1 MTGITECDFRGPPY
15 VDLQRLPLIQK
26 GVPRAKIV
34 IEKAR
39 HSSTFMQD
47 ILQAIEK
54 YLIGAM
60 PTAALFI
67 VLVIAYQFLVQGPLT
82 AVLARRRALTEGA
95 MEDARKAVAE
105 AESKTAEYAE
115 RLRLARAD
123 VYKLREQRVKQ
134 WNAERDSALDTARR
148 AAQEKVRQAK
158 ADFDTE
164 AASARKVIEAAAADL
179 AGQAVRAVLPAVAG
193 GSR

>member
-1 MTGITECDFRGPPY
+1 
-15 VDLQRLPLIQK
+15 
-26 GVPRAKIV
+26 
-34 IEKAR
+34 
-39 HSSTFMQD
+39 MQD

-67 VLVIAYQFLVQGPLT
+67 LLVIAYQFLMQKPLT
-82 AVLARRRALTEGA
+82 AMLAKRRALTEGA

-105 AESKTAEYAE
+105 AEAKTADYAE

-123 VYKLREQRVKQ
+123 AYKLREQRVKQ
-134 WNAERDSALDTARR
+134 WSSERDTALDAARN
-148 AAQEKVRQAK
+148 AAGEKVRQAK
-158 ADFDTE
+158 AEFDAE
-164 AASARKVIEAAAADL
+164 AESARKTIQSAAADL
-179 AGQAVRAVLPAVAG
+179 AGLAVRAVLPAAAG

>member
-1 MTGITECDFRGPPY
+1 
-15 VDLQRLPLIQK
+15 
-26 GVPRAKIV
+26 
-34 IEKAR
+34 
-39 HSSTFMQD
+39 MQD
-47 ILQAIEK
+47 ILQAIER

-95 MEDARKAVAE
+95 MEDARKAVDEAE
-105 AESKTAEYAE
+105 AKTAEYAE

-123 VYKLREQRVKQ
+123 AYKLREQRVKQ
-134 WNAERDSALDTARR
+134 WNAERDTALDTARK
-148 AAQEKVRQAK
+148 AAGEKVRQAK
-158 ADFDTE
+158 AEFDAE
-164 AASARKVIEAAAADL
+164 ADSARKTIQSAAADL
-179 AGQAVRAVLPAVAG
+179 AGLAVRAVLPAAAG

>member
-1 MTGITECDFRGPPY
+1 
-15 VDLQRLPLIQK
+15 
-26 GVPRAKIV
+26 
-34 IEKAR
+34 
-39 HSSTFMQD
+39 MQD

-54 YLIGAM
+54 YLIGAI

-82 AVLARRRALTEGA
+82 AVLAKRRALTEGA
-95 MEDARKAVAE
+95 MEDARKAIAE
-105 AESKTAEYAE
+105 AEAKTAEYAE

-134 WNAERDSALDTARR
+134 WSAERDSALDAARK
-148 AAQEKVRQAK
+148 AAGEKVRQAK
-158 ADFDTE
+158 AEFDVE
-164 AASARKVIEAAAADL
+164 AASARKVIQSATADL
-179 AGQAVRAVLPAVAG
+179 AGLAVRAVLPAAAG

>member
-1 MTGITECDFRGPPY
+1 
-15 VDLQRLPLIQK
+15 
-26 GVPRAKIV
+26 
-34 IEKAR
+34 
-39 HSSTFMQD
+39 MQE

-67 VLVIAYQFLVQGPLT
+67 VLVVAYQFLVQTPLT
-82 AVLARRRALTEGA
+82 AVLAKRRALTEGA

-105 AESKTAEYAE
+105 AEAKTAEYAE

-123 VYKLREQRVKQ
+123 AYKLREQRVKQ
-134 WNAERDSALDTARR
+134 WNAERDTALDAARK
-148 AAQEKVRQAK
+148 AAGEKVRQAK
-158 ADFDTE
+158 AEFDAE
-164 AASARKVIEAAAADL
+164 ADSARKTIQSAAADL
-179 AGQAVRAVLPAVAG
+179 AGLAVRAVLPAAAG

>member
-1 MTGITECDFRGPPY
+1 
-15 VDLQRLPLIQK
+15 
-26 GVPRAKIV
+26 
-34 IEKAR
+34 
-39 HSSTFMQD
+39 MQD
-47 ILQAIEK
+47 ILQAIER

-95 MEDARKAVAE
+95 MEDARKAVDEAE
-105 AESKTAEYAE
+105 AKTAEYAE
-115 RLRLARAD
+115 RLRVARAD

-134 WNAERDSALDTARR
+134 WNAERDIALDTARK
-148 AAQEKVRQAK
+148 AAGEKVRQAK
-158 ADFDTE
+158 TEFDAEADI
-164 AASARKVIEAAAADL
+164 ARKTIQSAAADL
-179 AGQAVRAVLPAVAG
+179 AGLAVRAVLPAAAG